1 MPRKVPSQN
10 RPPRKRRASAPAAET
25 FAQETRPAAVHTAP
39 APPLNENLTPAGV
52 DAFKKVTQS
61 LREARDY
68 AEAVVDALRAPL
80 LVLDGEL
87 CVHRANQAYYRMFKT
102 GAAETE
108 HRHIYE
114 VGNRQWDIPELRE
127 LLEKVGT
134 HGTPFTG
141 YQVEREFP
149 RAGMRTMLLDAHALP
164 GQEGRPVIIL
174 LTIEDITE
182 RKQLETSLHDVSEQ
196 LLRLHDEEKAHI
208 ARELHDTTA
217 QGLSALSLNL
227 ALLQR
232 ALESHDAETRKT
244 LEEALHLAEQSSREI
259 RTLSYLL
266 HPPLLDE
273 AGLGAALR
281 WYVDGFS
288 KRTGIAVDLEVE
300 MGPERLPADIE
311 QTLFRVVQECLT
323 NIHRHSGSR
332 TAKISIL
339 RHPKALTLEVQDEG
353 RGLPA
358 ELLEEPPR
366 AFPGL
371 GVGILSM
378 RARLRQHR
386 GQLEFSS
393 GGKGA
398 IVRAFIPLQGNR
410 PKSDLTL

>member
-1 MPRKVPSQN
+1 MSRKEPSQN
-10 RPPRKRRASAPAAET
+10 RPPRKRRAAAPT
-25 FAQETRPAAVHTAP
+25 QETRPAAVQTAP
-39 APPLNENLTPAGV
+39 APPLNEDLTTSGV
-52 DAFKKVTQS
+52 DAFKKITQW
-61 LREARDY
+61 LRKARDY
-68 AEAVVDALRAPL
+68 AAAVADALREPL

-87 CVHRANQAYYRMFKT
+87 CVHRANQAYYQMFKT

-108 HRHIYE
+108 NRRIYE
-114 VGNRQWDIPELRE
+114 LGNRQWDIPELRE
-127 LLEKVGT
+127 LLEKAGT

-149 RAGMRTMLLDAHALP
+149 RAGMRTMLVDARALP

-174 LTIEDITE
+174 LSIEDITE
-182 RKQLETSLHDVSEQ
+182 RRRLENSLHDVSEQ

-217 QGLSALSLNL
+217 QGLAALSLNL

-232 ALESHDAETRKT
+232 SLKSPDAETRKT
-244 LEEALHLAEQSSREI
+244 LEEALHLAEQCSREI

-273 AGLGAALR
+273 AGLGSALR
-281 WYVDGFS
+281 WYVDGFT

-300 MGPERLPADIE
+300 MGPERPPADIE
-311 QTLFRVVQECLT
+311 QTLFRVAQECLT

-339 RHPKALTLEVQDEG
+339 RHPKTLTLEVQDEG

-366 AFPGL
+366 PFPGL

-393 GGKGA
+393 GGRGA
-398 IVRAFIPLQGNR
+398 IVRAFIPLQGKGR
-410 PKSDLTL
+410 PKADLTL